1 MELKFKKIYDK
12 KIVHSSFLDK
22 ETVEELM
29 IDSYNLGVYDVLDWL
44 KKNDHLSNNIDYLIE
59 EYKNQNL

>member
-1 MELKFKKIYDK
+1 MELKFEKIYDK
-12 KIVHSSFLDK
+12 KIVHTSFLDK